1 MFVPLTPIRC
11 LHRAVDLFGHRLGI
25 VCGKHQFT
33 YREFG
38 DRVGRLA
45 TALTGAGIQPGDR
58 VAYLSFNN
66 HQLLEAYYGVVQAK
80 AIVMPLN
87 VRLSPPELVAIL
99 NHSGARLLAFENDF
113 APLVE
118 QLKPLCSGIEFFMT
132 LDSEKP
138 ACADWVYEDFLA
150 TGHPQRADI
159 FDYDENAV
167 AELFYTSGS
176 TGTPKGVMLTHRSL
190 YLHALDVAS
199 MYEHHHDV
207 VDLHTIPLFHANGW
221 GRPQS
226 STLLG
231 LKQVM
236 VRRFD
241 PAFVLGLIQEHRAT
255 YMSLVPTMANALIN
269 CAGVNGYDL
278 SSLKQ
283 IMLGGAAASPELVDR
298 LEQAMGCQC
307 VAGYGLTETCPV
319 LTSSRHKDGV
329 DYSDRA
335 ERIRRQAMA
344 GWAVPG
350 VEVRVV
356 DPEMRD
362 VAHDMLAVGEVIAR
376 GDHIMEGYYRETEA
390 TKAVMEGGWLHTGD
404 MAIWD
409 EDSCIHIVDRKKE
422 IIISGGENIS
432 SIEVEKAIFSHPAV
446 FECAV
451 VAAPDERWG
460 EVPAAIVVLMPEM
473 TLTAE
478 ELLEYLGARLGK
490 FKMPRIVEFSAE
502 PLVKTGT
509 GKIKK
514 ILLKEKFWA
523 GKQKRVQ
530 G

>member
-1 MFVPLTPIRC
+1 
-11 LHRAVDLFGHRLGI
+11 LHRAVDLFGNRVGI
-25 VCGKHQFT
+25 VSGDRQFT
-33 YREFG
+33 YSEFG
-38 DRVGRLA
+38 ERVGRLA
-45 TALTGAGIQPGDR
+45 TALVKAGIQPGDR

-99 NHSGARLLAFENDF
+99 NHSGARMLAFENDF

-118 QLKPLCSGIEFFMT
+118 KLKPLCAGIEFFMT
-132 LDSEKP
+132 LDAERPP
-138 ACADWVYEDFLA
+138 AADWVYEDFLA
-150 TGHPQRADI
+150 TGHSQRADI

-176 TGTPKGVMLTHRSL
+176 TGTPKGVMLTHRGL
-190 YLHALDVAS
+190 YLHALDVAT

-221 GRPQS
+221 GRPQT
-226 STLLG
+226 STMLG

-241 PAFVLGLIQEHRAT
+241 PAFVLGLVQQHRAT
-255 YMSLVPTMANALIN
+255 YMSLVPTMANAIIN
-269 CAGVNGYDL
+269 FAGVKDYDL
-278 SSLKQ
+278 TSMRQ
-283 IMLGGAAASPELVDR
+283 VMLGGAASSPELIDR
-298 LEQAMGCQC
+298 LEKVMGCEC
-307 VAGYGLTETCPV
+307 VAGYGLTETSPV
-319 LTSSRHKDGV
+319 LTSARRKDGV
-329 DYSDRA
+329 DISDHADRV
-335 ERIRRQAMA
+335 RRQAMA

-356 DPEMRD
+356 DPELNDVPRD
-362 VAHDMLAVGEVIAR
+362 MQSIGEVIAR
-376 GDHIMEGYYRETEA
+376 GDHIMEGYYRENEA
-390 TKAVMEGGWLHTGD
+390 TKAVIENGWLHTGD

-409 EDSCIHIVDRKKE
+409 EHRFIHIVDRKKE

-432 SIEVEKAIFSHPAV
+432 SIEVEKAIFSHPSV

-460 EVPAAIVVLMPEM
+460 EVPAAIVVLKPDT
-473 TLTAE
+473 TLTAD
-478 ELLEYLGARLGK
+478 ELLEYLGTRLGK
-490 FKMPRIVEFSAE
+490 FKMPRIVEFSSE

-514 ILLKEKFWA
+514 IVLKEKYWV